1 MKNAK
6 GQWKDKK
13 EGCEVAGGRGEG
25 KKTRYEI
32 AAGIWAQRGD
42 ALLPTP
48 PRRINAKCRIHT
60 GIGNAGKFATRMS
73 YRYIGDAGA
82 EFIRAT
88 RASKV
93 CGCSGTDMAGANC
106 VPKL

>member
-1 MKNAK
+1 M
-6 GQWKDKK
+6 
-13 EGCEVAGGRGEG
+13 EGGRGEG
-25 KKTRYEI
+25 EKTRYEI
-32 AAGIWAQRGD
+32 AAGIWAHRGD
-42 ALLPTP
+42 ALLNP
-48 PRRINAKCRIHT
+48 PRCTSAGRRVHI

-73 YRYIGDAGA
+73 YRYIGDAAA

-93 CGCSGTDMAGANC
+93 CGCSGRDTAGANC

>member
-1 MKNAK
+1 M
-6 GQWKDKK
+6 
-13 EGCEVAGGRGEG
+13 EGGRGEG

-42 ALLPTP
+42 ALLTP
-48 PRRINAKCRIHT
+48 PRCISAGRRVHI
-60 GIGNAGKFATRMS
+60 GIGNAGKFMKRMT
-73 YRYIGDAGA
+73 YRYIGDAAA